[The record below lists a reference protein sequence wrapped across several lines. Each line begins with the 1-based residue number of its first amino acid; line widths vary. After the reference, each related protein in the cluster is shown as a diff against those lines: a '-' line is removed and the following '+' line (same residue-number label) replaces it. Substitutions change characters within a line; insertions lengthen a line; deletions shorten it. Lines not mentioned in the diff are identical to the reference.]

1 MHALGR
7 IPFLLLL
14 SLAAPLALRGQET
27 AANRI
32 PDEDFY
38 LMPAFGEGTVYLR
51 GQGPAQGRLNICAVD
66 QTLRFID
73 DDGTEL
79 SAADQDAIAR
89 VQIDTV
95 WFLRSGGAF
104 YRMYP
109 VSSEFGIALR
119 RDTKVIRDVKKGA
132 YGMADQTSSIRQYST
147 LYTDGAAQ
155 QLNRNQAASYAV
167 SETVCLYCRDAVVK
181 LSKANLKKLFPDRKD
196 DIDAYFKSGKAL
208 PTTVDAARSLISA
221 WIQ

>member
-1 MHALGR
+1 MSVSKRLR
-7 IPFLLLL
+7 LLLLL
-14 SLAAPLALRGQET
+14 SLAPLALRGQET
-27 AANRI
+27 SAGRI

-51 GQGPAQGRLNICAVD
+51 GQGPAAGRINICAVD

-79 SAADQDAIAR
+79 SAADQDAISR

-109 VSSEFGIALR
+109 VSSEIGIALR

-147 LYTDGAAQ
+147 LYTDGAAV
-155 QLNRNQAASYAV
+155 QLNRNQAADYTV
-167 SETVCLYCRDAVVK
+167 SETVCLYCRDAVFRIT
-181 LSKANLKKLFPDRKD
+181 KANLKKLFPEHKAE
-196 DIDAYFKSGKAL
+196 IDAYFKSGKPL
-208 PTTVDAARSLISA
+208 PNSVDAARSLISA
-221 WIQ
+221 WL

>member
-1 MHALGR
+1 MFVSGR
-7 IPFLLLL
+7 LRLILLLC
-14 SLAAPLALRGQET
+14 LAAPLALRGQET
-27 AANRI
+27 AAGRI

-51 GQGPAQGRLNICAVD
+51 GQGPAQGRINICAAD
-66 QTLRFID
+66 QTLRFLD

-79 SAADQDAIAR
+79 SAADQDAIVR

-109 VSSEFGIALR
+109 VGSDIGIALR
-119 RDTKVIRDVKKGA
+119 RDTKIIRDAKSGA
-132 YGMADQTSSIRQYST
+132 YGMSDRTSSIRQYST

-155 QLNRNQAASYAV
+155 QLNRNQAVNYAV

-196 DIDAYFKSGKAL
+196 DIDAYFKSGKQL
-208 PTTVDAARSLISA
+208 PATVDEARSLVSA